1 MTGDELKEHR
11 IEASVLIHGDG
22 SVTTDGVVIIGAG
35 VVTYAGP
42 AATAPPSPTA
52 SVVSVPVVMPG
63 MWDAHCHF
71 FGIRRPNLEALV
83 TDPIALR
90 AMRITHD
97 ARRALMAGFTSV
109 REVGG
114 LGVYMARAIAEGYV
128 AGPEV
133 YAAGAIL
140 STTGGHGDIHSIPE
154 RWMSDEIRID
164 DLELCD
170 GVDECRKAVRR
181 QLRKG
186 ARVIKVCASGGVLSE
201 YDDPQHQQFTHE
213 ELVAI
218 VDEAAMADRI
228 VAAHCHGKAGIM
240 AAVRAG
246 VKTIEHGTYL
256 DRESATAM
264 ADSGTI
270 LVATRFVGAELL
282 SQPPERGLAD
292 FARRKLTETFRRG
305 REAIGAALE
314 AGVQIA
320 VGTDILTSDDQWG
333 RNGAELSLLVECG
346 MSPEHAIVAAT
357 SIGPLTV
364 GPQANGTSLLAKG
377 EPADVIALAVD
388 PRERIEVLA
397 DAANVTHVWRSGV
410 LVKGAGHIEGT
421 VTG

>member
-1 MTGDELKEHR
+1 MNDQR
-11 IEASVLIHGDG
+11 IEAAVLIRGDG
-22 SVTTDGVVIIGAG
+22 TAVEDGVVVVSDGAIA
-35 VVTYAGP
+35 YAGP
-42 AATAPPSPTA
+42 AATAPPTPQARTFSTPA
-52 SVVSVPVVMPG
+52 VMPG
-63 MWDAHCHF
+63 LWDAHCHF

-83 TDPIALR
+83 TDPVMVR
-90 AMRITHD
+90 AMRVTKD
-97 ARRALMAGFTSV
+97 AARALDAGFTSV

-114 LGVYMARAIAEGYV
+114 LGVYLARAIAEGFID
-128 AGPEV
+128 GPHV

-154 RWMSDEIRID
+154 TWMGGPERVD

-170 GVDECRKAVRR
+170 GPDECRRAVRR

-186 ARVIKVCASGGVLSE
+186 ATVIKVCASGGVLSE
-201 YDDPQHQQFTHE
+201 YDDPQHQQFTHD

-218 VDEAAMADRI
+218 VDEAAMADRV

-256 DRESATAM
+256 DRESARAM
-264 ADSGTI
+264 ADSGAI

-282 SQPPERGLAD
+282 AQPPERGLAE

-305 REAIGAALE
+305 REAVGAALE
-314 AGVQIA
+314 EGVTIA

-333 RNGAELSLLVECG
+333 RNGRELALLVECG
-346 MSPEHAIVAAT
+346 MSPDQAIVAAT
-357 SIGPLTV
+357 SVGPLTV
-364 GPQANGTSLLAKG
+364 GPQARGRGMIQGG
-377 EPADVIALAVD
+377 EPADLIAVTNDPRTDIAL
-388 PRERIEVLA
+388 LS
-397 DAANVTHVWRSGV
+397 DAGNVTHVWKGGR
-410 LVKGAGHIEGT
+410 LVKGAQSTGT

>member
-1 MTGDELKEHR
+1 MKEHR
-11 IEASVLIHGDG
+11 IEAAVLIHGDG
-22 SVTTDGVVIIGAG
+22 SATSDSVVTIEAG
-35 VVTYAGP
+35 VVTYAGA
-42 AATAPPSPTA
+42 AATAPPSLGAPVT
-52 SVVSVPVVMPG
+52 SVPVVMPG

-71 FGIRRPNLEALV
+71 FGIRRPNLDALV
-83 TDPIALR
+83 TEPIAVR
-90 AMRITHD
+90 AMRITQD
-97 ARRALMAGFTSV
+97 ARHALMAGFTSV

-114 LGVYMARAIAEGYV
+114 LGVYLARAIAEGYV
-128 AGPEV
+128 EGPEV

-154 RWMSDEIRID
+154 GWMSGETRID

-170 GVDECRKAVRR
+170 GVDECRRAVRR

-201 YDDPQHQQFTHE
+201 YDDPQHQQFTHD
-213 ELVAI
+213 ELAAI
-218 VDEAAMADRI
+218 VDEASMADRV

-246 VKTIEHGTYL
+246 VRTIEHGTYL

-264 ADSGTI
+264 ADSGAI

-305 REAIGAALE
+305 REAIGVALE

-346 MSPEHAIVAAT
+346 MSPEQAIIAGT
-357 SIGPLTV
+357 STGPLTV
-364 GPQANGTSLLAKG
+364 GPQANGTGVLAQG
-377 EPADVIALAVD
+377 EPADVIALVAD
-388 PRERIEVLA
+388 PREQIEILA
-397 DAANVTHVWRSGV
+397 DVANVTHVWKGGV
-410 LVKGAGHIEGT
+410 LVKDAGQLEGT